1 MELYNRYARVYDE
14 MREEEEAD
22 NYVLFIAN
30 CKVQSI
36 YARVIT

>member
-1 MELYNRYARVYDE
+1 MHAYDE